1 MKKNGIL
8 GAKLFD
14 GKTVE
19 NLNKEVY
26 EDYELAK
33 DNIQTLLEFAM
44 KAMNEDSNNVL
55 LVLPNAKA
63 LIDTALKNSANISQ
77 LISINTKVAG
87 NEKEESDEESMA
99 SIRKVMQSQLSVNK
113 TIATA

>member
-1 MKKNGIL
+1 MKKTGIL

-44 KAMNEDSNNVL
+44 TAMKEDANNIL
-55 LVLPNAKA
+55 TVLPNAKA

-77 LISINTKVAG
+77 LISINTKVNS
-87 NEKEESDEESMA
+87 NEKEESDDESMA
-99 SIRKVMQSQLSVNK
+99 SIRNLMQNQLKINK
-113 TIATA
+113 TVGTA

>member
-33 DNIQTLLEFAM
+33 DNIQTLLEYAMTAM
-44 KAMNEDSNNVL
+44 KDDVNNVL

-77 LISINTKVAG
+77 LISINTKVVG
-87 NEKEESDEESMA
+87 NEKEESDDDVMA
-99 SIRKVMQSQLSVNK
+99 SIRNVMKAQTGINK